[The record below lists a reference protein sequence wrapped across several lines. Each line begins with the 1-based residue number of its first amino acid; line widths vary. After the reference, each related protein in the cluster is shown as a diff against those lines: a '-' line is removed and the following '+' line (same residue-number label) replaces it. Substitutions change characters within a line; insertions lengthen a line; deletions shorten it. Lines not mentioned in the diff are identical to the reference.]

1 MWRPLLANRKRAL
14 RGRADRDV
22 VEGAAVGG
30 AVGVTE
36 ATGMAAASPT
46 FLRWQCE
53 PEAIV
58 LNGR

>member
-1 MWRPLLANRKRAL
+1 MRATC
-14 RGRADRDV
+14 RSARCAAGPTATSSKGRRL
-22 VEGAAVGG
+22 VGR
-30 AVGVTE
+30 VGITK

-53 PEAIV
+53 PQAIV